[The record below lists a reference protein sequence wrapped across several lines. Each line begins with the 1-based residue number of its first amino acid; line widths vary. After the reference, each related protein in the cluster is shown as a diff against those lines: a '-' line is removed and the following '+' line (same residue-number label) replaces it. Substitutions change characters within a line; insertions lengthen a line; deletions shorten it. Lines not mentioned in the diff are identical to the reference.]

1 MVKRKPAGLA
11 RTAVE
16 EQKVKATE
24 LEQAVVIPGKTD
36 DDQIT
41 VDDIAQLLNTAAQ
54 HESEGNQ
61 EQQELCIR
69 AAVIESRKL
78 YDADSDNSQVVYVCA
93 KSLFAFAQYLRHNE
107 DHDEHEQSEEYL
119 MLVQDIL
126 DDLDEEKRDQDYF
139 VLKCLTD
146 FIIDDGAGDD
156 TMTLLTHLVD
166 LPNIKADQNLIS
178 LCGFAIIVFDCSFE
192 SDGIELIA
200 KIVEKGLEGA
210 EPEQKPQMELL
221 RVQSQLAKL
230 QLVVMGD
237 DDAEEEVS
245 MLQSLLQ
252 TWEEIFLKY
261 PSIKQEMLTTKFDIL
276 LVKLELYE
284 DEFESIVEE
293 IKQVYDQIEDPS
305 EDLQASMDD
314 ILEEYEGD
322 WGSSDFSDGDEDE
335 EVEDEDEED
344 EE

>member
-1 MVKRKPAGLA
+1 MVKRKPAVLA

-16 EQKVKATE
+16 EQKNKATE
-24 LEQAVVIPGKTD
+24 LQQAVVIPGKTD

-41 VDDIAQLLNTAAQ
+41 VEDIAQLLTTAAQ

-61 EQQELCIR
+61 DQQELCIR

-78 YDADSDNSQVVYVCA
+78 YDADSENGQVVYVCA

-107 DHDEHEQSEEYL
+107 DHEEHDQSEEYL

-126 DDLDEEKRDQDYF
+126 YDLDEEKRDQDYY
-139 VLKCLTD
+139 VLKCLAD
-146 FIIDDGAGDD
+146 FIIDDDAGDD
-156 TMTLLTHLVD
+156 TMTLLTRLAD
-166 LPNIKADQNLIS
+166 LPSIKADQNLIS
-178 LCGFAIIVFDCSFE
+178 LCGFAIIVFDCSLE
-192 SDGIELIA
+192 SDGIKLIA
-200 KIVEKGLEGA
+200 KIVEKGLECA
-210 EPEQKPQMELL
+210 EPELKPQMELL

-230 QLVVMGD
+230 QLVVMAD

-245 MLQSLLQ
+245 MLQSLQQ
-252 TWEEIFLKY
+252 TWGEVFSKY

-276 LVKLELYE
+276 LVKLEFYE

-293 IKQVYDQIEDPS
+293 IKQVYGQIEDPS
-305 EDLQASMDD
+305 EDLQASMEE
-314 ILEEYEGD
+314 ILEEYEAD
-322 WGSSDFSDGDEDE
+322 WGSSDFSDEDE
-335 EVEDEDEED
+335 EVEDEDEG